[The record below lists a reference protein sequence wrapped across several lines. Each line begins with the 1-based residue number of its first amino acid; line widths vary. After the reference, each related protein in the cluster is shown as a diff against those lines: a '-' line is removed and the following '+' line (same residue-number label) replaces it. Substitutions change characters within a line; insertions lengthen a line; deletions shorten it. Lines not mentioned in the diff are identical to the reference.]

1 MLKGKLMIKES
12 YLVLVIIIGIVMMC
26 LYSTFALFS
35 LEKTTSKDIISLNT
49 SNVDVSLS
57 ISEYKQLALAAGEIK
72 TVYLNVTNDN
82 ANTIYY
88 GVWYQMVSPST
99 ITTDITIAKID
110 WSANPTS
117 GTISAST
124 TLPVELVIRN
134 DSTSSITV
142 NIGVAGSDT
151 NELGLTAGKTLITD
165 TFNTGTEITEIP
177 SGDTISKVYNFD
189 YTNSAQSQL
198 LQKGKYKLEVWG
210 AQGGYRSTSSKGGM
224 GGYSYGMIELAS
236 DTTVYVYTGGFGG
249 SGTSGCGSTICAGG
263 FNGGGYRYKYYGGG
277 GASDIRIGQ
286 DSLYARVIVAGGGG
300 SDGAASK
307 TGMYGGGTSG
317 GSSTEKY
324 TANSNY
330 CGKGGTATYSGYS
343 SSYTVTTQATTGLNS
358 NTLEYYGGGFGF
370 GGGGVYRSSGYGGA
384 GGGGWYGGSGT
395 VPDSSGDD
403 DRGGGGGSGY
413 VYTSSTTSNY
423 PSGCLLDS
431 SYYLTDAATSAGNT
445 SFTSPDGATE
455 TGHSGNGYARIS
467 KYGPSIPT
475 IDTSSV
481 SITLGT
487 DTNLKDIVTC
497 EDAGNGC
504 KILFVSPNNTK
515 QLTAGSH
522 NATYV
527 LEDNSGTRYKYTKV
541 INIS

>member
-1 MLKGKLMIKES
+1 MLRGKLMIKES
-12 YLVLVIIIGIVMMC
+12 YLILVIIMGIVMMC

-57 ISEYKQLALAAGEIK
+57 ISEYEQLALAAGEIK

-99 ITTDITIAKID
+99 ITTDITIAKIP

-117 GTISAST
+117 GTISASAN
-124 TLPVELVIRN
+124 LPVELVIRN
-134 DSTSSITV
+134 ESTSSITV

-151 NELGLTAGKTLITD
+151 NELGLTGGKTLITD
-165 TFNTGTEITEIP
+165 TFYFFRADQISDFVTNYSYTG
-177 SGDTISKVYNFD
+177 DVYGSILERG
-189 YTNSAQSQL
+189 T
-198 LQKGKYKLEVWG
+198 YKLEAWG
-210 AQGGYRSTSSKGGM
+210 AEGGPGYTYSTGGGK
-224 GGYSYGMIELAS
+224 GGYSYGILDLNIPMENILRIY
-236 DTTVYVYTGGFGG
+236 VYVGGQG
-249 SGTSGCGSTICAGG
+249 SVSAGSSTTRSGAG
-263 FNGGGYRYKYYGGG
+263 FNANSSSVTNSAAAANYAGGGG

-300 SDGAASK
+300 GKCGYASQSYCA
-307 TGMYGGGTSG
+307 GGVGGGTSG
-317 GSSTEKY
+317 VSGVYQTSTTTNTTY
-324 TANSNY
+324 A
-330 CGKGGTATYSGYS
+330 GQGGTQTAGGATGTYS
-343 SSYTVTTQATTGLNS
+343 SYQGSA
-358 NTLEYYGGGFGF
+358 GGFGY
-370 GGGGVYRSSGYGGA
+370 GGYGGVRSTSKSYRGAGA
-384 GGGGWYGGSGT
+384 GGGGWYGGGGGT
-395 VPDSSGDD
+395 Y
-403 DRGGGGGSGY
+403 RYAGGGGGSGY
-413 VYTSSTTSNY
+413 VYTSSTASNY

-431 SYYLTDAATSAGNT
+431 SYYLTDAATIAGDQ
-445 SFTSPDGATE
+445 SFNDPDGNTE
-455 TGHSGNGYARIS
+455 TGHSGNGYVRITRLV
-467 KYGPSIPT
+467 PS

-481 SITLGT
+481 SIALGT

-497 EDAGNGC
+497 EDGGNGC

-522 NATYV
+522 NAFYV
-527 LEDNSGTRYKYTKV
+527 LEDNSGTRYEYTKV

>member
-151 NELGLTAGKTLITD
+151 NELGLTGGKTLVTD
-165 TFNTGTEITEIP
+165 TFNTGDLV
-177 SGDTISKVYNFD
+177 SGSSVNNYPYQGSVYNE
-189 YTNSAQSQL
+189 NLA
-198 LQKGKYKLEVWG
+198 KGTYKLETWG
-210 AQGGYRSTSSKGGM
+210 AEGGPGYTYTTGGGK
-224 GGYSYGMIELAS
+224 GGYSYGTLILNEQTAIY
-236 DTTVYVYTGGFGG
+236 VYVGGQG
-249 SGTSGCGSTICAGG
+249 SVSAGSSTTRSGAG
-263 FNGGGYRYKYYGGG
+263 FNANSSSVTNSAAAANYAGGGG

-300 SDGAASK
+300 GKCGYASQSYCA
-307 TGMYGGGTSG
+307 GGVGGGTSG
-317 GSSTEKY
+317 VRGVYQTSTTTNTTY
-324 TANSNY
+324 A
-330 CGKGGTATYSGYS
+330 GQGGTQTAGGATGTS
-343 SSYTVTTQATTGLNS
+343 SSYKGSA
-358 NTLEYYGGGFGF
+358 GGFGY
-370 GGGGVYRSSGYGGA
+370 GGYGGVRSTSKSYRGAGA
-384 GGGGWYGGSGT
+384 GGGGWYGGGGGT
-395 VPDSSGDD
+395 Y
-403 DRGGGGGSGY
+403 RNAGGGGGSGY
-413 VYTSSTTSNY
+413 VYTSSTASNC

-431 SYYLTDAATSAGNT
+431 SYYLTDATTIAGDQ
-445 SFTSPDGATE
+445 SFNDPDGNAE
-455 TGHSGNGYARIS
+455 TGHSGNGYVRITRLA
-467 KYGPSIPT
+467 PS

-497 EDAGNGC
+497 ENAGNGC